1 MKIAIIPA
9 RGGSKRLPGKNIKIL
24 GDKPLIAW
32 TIEAAIKS
40 KVFDHVFV
48 STDNEEIASI
58 SKEYGAEVPFL
69 RPAELASDTA
79 TTNDVVTHLVDWYE
93 AENSN
98 KVSLVA
104 ILQPTSPLRNA
115 THINEAFVEMQGKNA
130 KAIISVCE
138 LEHPIQFC
146 NRLGSGKS
154 MAGFI
159 KQEDM
164 KRTQDLSPTYRLNG
178 AIYIFDRNYVS
189 RMDELYSE
197 GAFAY
202 IMSSRDSVDID
213 TKDDFDL
220 VKYQICSNSR
230 ETSELGNE

>member
-32 TIEAAIKS
+32 TIDAAIKS
-40 KVFDHVFV
+40 KVFDRVFV
-48 STDNEEIASI
+48 STDSEEIASI
-58 SKEYGAEVPFL
+58 SREYGAEVPFL
-69 RPAELASDTA
+69 RPTELASDTA

-93 AENSN
+93 TESSD
-98 KVSLVA
+98 KVSTIA
-104 ILQPTSPLRNA
+104 ILQPTSPLRSA
-115 THINEAFVEMQGKNA
+115 THINEAFAEMAVKDA

-146 NRLGSGKS
+146 NQLGSGKS
-154 MAGFI
+154 LAGFI

-178 AIYIFDRNYVS
+178 AIYIFERNYVG
-189 RMDELYSE
+189 RMSELYSE
-197 GAFAY
+197 GTFAY
-202 IMSSRDSVDID
+202 IMNHRDSIDID

-220 VKYQICSNSR
+220 VKYFLSHSIDVC
-230 ETSELGNE
+230 

>member
-9 RGGSKRLPGKNIKIL
+9 RGGSKRLPGKNIKLL
-24 GDKPLIAW
+24 GYKPLIAW
-32 TIEAAIKS
+32 TIEAAIES
-40 KVFDHVFV
+40 NIFDRVFV
-48 STDNEEIASI
+48 STDSEKIASI
-58 SKEYGAEVPFL
+58 SREYGAEVPFL

-79 TTNDVVTHLVDWYE
+79 TTNDVVSHLVNWYE
-93 AENSN
+93 NKSSN
-98 KVSLVA
+98 KVSTIT

-115 THINEAFVEMQGKNA
+115 THINEAFVEMKAKDA

-146 NRLGSGKS
+146 NQLGSDKS

-178 AIYIFDRNYVS
+178 AIYIFDRSYVGRMNY
-189 RMDELYSE
+189 LYSE
-197 GAFAY
+197 GTFAY
-202 IMSSRDSVDID
+202 IMDSKLSIDID
-213 TKDDFDL
+213 TQDDFDL
-220 VKYQICSNSR
+220 AEFY
-230 ETSELGNE
+230 LGLKANIY

>member
-24 GDKPLIAW
+24 GDKPLIAL
-32 TIEAAIKS
+32 TIDAAIRS

-48 STDNEEIASI
+48 STDSEEIASI
-58 SKEYGAEVPFL
+58 SKQYGAEVPFL

-93 AENSN
+93 AESSN
-98 KVSLVA
+98 KVSTIA

-115 THINEAFVEMQGKNA
+115 IHINEAFAEMEAKNA
-130 KAIISVCE
+130 KAIVSVCE

-146 NRLGSGKS
+146 NQLDSDKS
-154 MAGFI
+154 MTGFI
-159 KQEDM
+159 KQEDI

-178 AIYIFDRNYVS
+178 AIYMFDRSYVG
-189 RMDELYSE
+189 RMNEIYSE
-197 GAFAY
+197 GTFAY
-202 IMSSRDSVDID
+202 IMDSKLSIDID
-213 TKDDFDL
+213 TQDDFDL
-220 VKYQICSNSR
+220 AEYLLALK
-230 ETSELGNE
+230 L

>member
-9 RGGSKRLPGKNIKIL
+9 RGGSKRLPGKNIKLL

-32 TIEAAIKS
+32 TIEAAIGS
-40 KVFDHVFV
+40 NVFDHVFV
-48 STDNEEIASI
+48 STDSEEIASI
-58 SKEYGAEVPFL
+58 SREYGAEVPFL
-69 RPAELASDTA
+69 RPTKLAIDTA

-93 AENSN
+93 IESSN
-98 KVSLVA
+98 KVSTIT

-115 THINEAFVEMQGKNA
+115 THINEAFAEMAAKDA
-130 KAIISVCE
+130 KAVISVCE

-146 NRLGSGKS
+146 NQLGSNKS

-178 AIYIFDRNYVS
+178 AIYIFDRDYVG
-189 RMDELYSE
+189 RMQDLYSE
-197 GAFAY
+197 GTFAY
-202 IMSSRDSVDID
+202 IMDSRYSIDID
-213 TKDDFDL
+213 THYDF
-220 VKYQICSNSR
+220 
-230 ETSELGNE
+230 ELANHLINMS